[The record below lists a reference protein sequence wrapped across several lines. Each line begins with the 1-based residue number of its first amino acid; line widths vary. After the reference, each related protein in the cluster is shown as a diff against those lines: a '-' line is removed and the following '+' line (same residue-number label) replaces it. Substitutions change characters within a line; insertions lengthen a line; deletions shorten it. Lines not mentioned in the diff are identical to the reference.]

1 MRQFISV
8 AFRDS
13 PLDSYDVTA
22 CAGEGGDEGGNEVVG
37 GDTPLEWFASVT
49 HRVRASAQ
57 VESKFL
63 VGFYLCSLLPHFIR
77 PFTSYIVRPLN
88 DSILPPNQ
96 THLIATTGPTPE
108 SPHGTLLDK
117 FGRLL
122 VSLII
127 TPSTILQLY
136 FNHHLWSF
144 TCVYKVCVGVEL
156 LVKVCL
162 VFGPGGVWKLEVRDV
177 IWGRLWV

>member
-1 MRQFISV
+1 M
-8 AFRDS
+8 
-13 PLDSYDVTA
+13 
-22 CAGEGGDEGGNEVVG
+22 
-37 GDTPLEWFASVT
+37 T

-57 VESKFL
+57 VASKFL
-63 VGFYLCSLLPHFIR
+63 VGFYPSSLLPPFIR

-96 THLIATTGPTPE
+96 TYLIAATGPTPE
-108 SPHGTLLDK
+108 SPHGTLPDK

-122 VSLII
+122 VSLVI

-136 FNHHLWSF
+136 FNHRLPSF
-144 TCVYKVCVGVEL
+144 ACAYKVCVGVEL
-156 LVKVCL
+156 LVAVCL

-177 IWGRLWV
+177 IVGWLWV

>member
-1 MRQFISV
+1 M
-8 AFRDS
+8 
-13 PLDSYDVTA
+13 
-22 CAGEGGDEGGNEVVG
+22 
-37 GDTPLEWFASVT
+37 T

-63 VGFYLCSLLPHFIR
+63 VGFYLSSLLPPFIR

-96 THLIATTGPTPE
+96 TYLIAATGPTPE

-117 FGRLL
+117 FRRLL
-122 VSLII
+122 VSLVI
-127 TPSTILQLY
+127 TPTTILQLY
-136 FNHHLWSF
+136 FNHRLRSF
-144 TCVYKVCVGVEL
+144 ACAYKVCVGVEL

-177 IWGRLWV
+177 IGGLLWV